1 ACPPTS
7 SPNATPTS
15 RVRNARHCNEHHRQ
29 ARATGDHGM
38 STGVDIMALAAP
50 LEGDAPSGPDL
61 EYDAGF
67 MALEGAVAPRGER
80 VVGGD
85 DGEADE
91 PDWDRLAT
99 SALALLERTRDLR
112 VAVILGTAW
121 LRMHGLPGWRD
132 GLALVLA
139 MLEQHWESVHPQLD
153 AEDDNDPTAR
163 VNALMPLAD
172 PQGPLGY

>member
-1 ACPPTS
+1 
-7 SPNATPTS
+7 
-15 RVRNARHCNEHHRQ
+15 
-29 ARATGDHGM
+29 M
-38 STGVDIMALAAP
+38 SAEADLTVLSAP
-50 LEGDAPSGPDL
+50 LHGDAPSGPDL

-67 MALEGAVAPRGER
+67 MALERAVAPRGER

-91 PDWDRLAT
+91 PDWDRLSA

-112 VAVILGTAW
+112 VAVILATAW

-139 MLEQHWESVHPQLD
+139 MLEQH
-153 AEDDNDPTAR
+153 
-163 VNALMPLAD
+163 
-172 PQGPLGY
+172 